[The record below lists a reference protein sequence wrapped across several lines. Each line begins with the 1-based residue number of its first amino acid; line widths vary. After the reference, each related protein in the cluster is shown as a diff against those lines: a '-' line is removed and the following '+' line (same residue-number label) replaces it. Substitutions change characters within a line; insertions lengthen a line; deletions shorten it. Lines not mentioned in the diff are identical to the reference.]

1 MDLWLWLEGPCE
13 LGSIHL
19 SFCLSVQKFS
29 LDWLIT
35 FFLKLSMGLE
45 AYVVLCVPEPDFLK
59 KRFAPPLPPSP
70 QMGQWFKIR
79 VCWIYHKIQFFL
91 HLVYKEGVYYLLY
104 SCTNPMLEKNLVPGD
119 MGKNVLCQSDCRISK
134 STLSLKQNN
143 ERVWFFARSYIF
155 IEIRSWLKNIEMG
168 MVKHGCGHFGYRTQT
183 LTVSQEGINRINWL
197 FVCW

>member
-1 MDLWLWLEGPCE
+1 M
-13 LGSIHL
+13 
-19 SFCLSVQKFS
+19 
-29 LDWLIT
+29 
-35 FFLKLSMGLE
+35 
-45 AYVVLCVPEPDFLK
+45 LCCVCQSQIFWK
-59 KRFAPPLPPSP
+59 KRFAP

-79 VCWIYHKIQFFL
+79 VCWICHKIQFFL
-91 HLVYKEGVYYLLY
+91 HLVYKEGIYYLLY
-104 SCTNPMLEKNLVPGD
+104 SCTNPMLERNLVPRD

-155 IEIRSWLKNIEMG
+155 MEIRSWLKNIEVD

-183 LTVSQEGINRINWL
+183 LTVSQEGIDRINWL

>member
-1 MDLWLWLEGPCE
+1 MDLWLWLEGPCG

-19 SFCLSVQKFS
+19 PFCPSVQKFS
-29 LDWLIT
+29 WDWLIT

-59 KRFAPPLPPSP
+59 KRLAP
-70 QMGQWFKIR
+70 QKGQWFKNR

-104 SCTNPMLEKNLVPGD
+104 SCTNPMLEKNLVPWD
-119 MGKNVLCQSDCRISK
+119 MNKNVLCQSDCRISK

-143 ERVWFFARSYIF
+143 ERVWFFAWSYIF

-168 MVKHGCGHFGYRTQT
+168 MVKHGCGHIGYRTQT